1 MAASSRRART
11 QPTSSVGGGGAATTR
26 AKTRS
31 SSDPTPINNHTTTTT
46 TTTTNGSI
54 FLTQDGGITLPS
66 FCWLIGMPLLLS
78 GRIWWGVIL
87 TLAGLVFAI
96 MTAMDDYIL
105 EEDKH
110 EIRYNILDADDVLA
124 ELEEL
129 ETTITTTTSTSKEE
143 EETSSRQQQQSRI
156 QCMAC
161 LKALAKKF
169 NNKKQ
174 AQTSSDNNSL
184 PLLSQQGAYI
194 CLRLYPNDDE
204 IVTGAISLLALVA
217 KNEQVRKRH
226 QYQKDDYGLQLP
238 VACIRKS
245 LQRAQKMVEVV
256 EQDDDDVEEKEEQF
270 AELQRKGCLWL
281 GALADTGNSGGNNGA
296 TTSLL
301 ATTIV
306 EQDGLQAIIDAA
318 NWFRYHDGVVNWA
331 LWAMFILCYDATPC
345 KVRLVQLGGIKTVC
359 TSLKNI
365 PDSLEV
371 NRHGIAILFDLL
383 RQQHHDERDAHP
395 KLDPWEIRKVALAS
409 GLHDVVKNAMME
421 FSDSMDIMMMGQEML
436 IGTGYQGDIPQYQ
449 QL

>member
-1 MAASSRRART
+1 MAASSSNRARRT
-11 QPTSSVGGGGAATTR
+11 QPTSGGGATATS

-31 SSDPTPINNHTTTTT
+31 SSDRINTYSNTN
-46 TTTTNGSI
+46 NGSSI
-54 FLTQDGGITLPS
+54 FFTQDGGITLPS
-66 FCWLIGMPLLLS
+66 FCWLLGMPLLLS
-78 GRIWWGVIL
+78 GRIWWGGALVV
-87 TLAGLVFAI
+87 AGFIFAI
-96 MTAMDDYIL
+96 MKAMDDYIL

-143 EETSSRQQQQSRI
+143 EETSSRQQQSRI